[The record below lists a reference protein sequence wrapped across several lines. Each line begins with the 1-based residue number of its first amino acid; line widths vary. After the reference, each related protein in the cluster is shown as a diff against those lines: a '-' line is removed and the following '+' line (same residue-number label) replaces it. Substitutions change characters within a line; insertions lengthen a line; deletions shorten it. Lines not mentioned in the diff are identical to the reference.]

1 MMEQFREFANKK
13 VVRFLFAIFLII
25 PFGLF
30 GIDYYFKAPVGGDT
44 IASVGPARIGQNEFD
59 QAIRNQAEIYRQQ
72 FRGQFDASLMDNP
85 EIRRGVLDR
94 LVNEKLV
101 AIAAERSGIR
111 IGDKQ
116 LADRIAGENYF
127 QVEGRFN

>member
-1 MMEQFREFANKK
+1 MMQQFREFAEKK
-13 VVRFLFAIFLII
+13 VVRWIFAICLII

-30 GIDYYFKAPVGGDT
+30 GIDYYFKAPVGGDV
-44 IASVGPARIGQNEFD
+44 IASVGPVRIGATEYE
-59 QAIRNQAEIYRQQ
+59 QAIRNQAEVYRQQ

-85 EIRRGVLDR
+85 EIRRGILDR

-101 AIAAERSGIR
+101 AIGAERSGIR

-116 LADRIAGENYF
+116 LAER
-127 QVEGRFN
+127 